1 MRKNFPVTGIEYTMP
16 ENQSIVSKTDTKG
29 IITYVNPAFVD
40 VSGFALDELL
50 GKPHNLVRH
59 PDMPAEAFADLWRSM
74 GEGRPWTGMV
84 KNRRKN
90 GDFYWVVANVTP
102 IKENGRAVGF
112 MSVRTCPTR
121 AQIEASAALYR
132 RFKDGKDGKAA
143 GLAIRDGAAVPTGL
157 RARLAALRNASIDA
171 LLASVMGSLVTLTMA
186 AGVLAG
192 GGWSSAL
199 AAASVCTAL
208 AGWLLLRSAIVAPL
222 REAGEAAC
230 ALAAGDLTVAAPSTY
245 GGDAGQ
251 LLRGLRQVTINLRAI
266 IGDVRSSVA
275 SIELATAEIAEGNN
289 DLARRTETQAASLQQ
304 TASSMAQ
311 FAVAVN
317 QNTDSALQADALV
330 VAASTIAGQGG
341 ASVSKVGVTM
351 GQISTSAGRIVDIIG
366 LIDGIAFQ
374 TNILALNA
382 AVEAARAGEQGR
394 GFAVV
399 AGEVRSLAQRSAAA
413 AKEIKHLIDDSVHR
427 VRDGNTLVAEAGATM
442 ADVVASVRR
451 ATSIMAEITRASV
464 EQRGGIAEVNQAVA
478 QLDAIT
484 QQNAALVEQ
493 SAAAA
498 VSVAEQAHE
507 LAQAISVF
515 KFGGASRL
523 GRF

>member
-1 MRKNFPVTGIEYTMP
+1 MRKNFPVTAVEYTMR
-16 ENQSIVSKTDTKG
+16 EGQSIVSKTDTKG
-29 IITYVNPAFVD
+29 LITYVNPSFVE
-40 VSGFALDELL
+40 VSGFEHDELI

-59 PDMPAEAFADLWRSM
+59 PDMPPEAFADLWRSM
-74 GEGRPWTGMV
+74 HEGRPWTGLV

-102 IKENGRAVGF
+102 IKENGRAVGY

-121 AQIEASAALYR
+121 AQIDAAGAVYR
-132 RFKDGKDGKAA
+132 RFKEGKAA
-143 GLAIRDGAAVPTGL
+143 GLAIRDGAAVRTGVH
-157 RARLAALRNASIDA
+157 ARLAALRNASIDTLLTVVMGA
-171 LLASVMGSLVTLTMA
+171 LTLLAIG
-186 AGVLAG
+186 AGVLAAS
-192 GGWSSAL
+192 GWGAAL
-199 AAASVCTAL
+199 AAAAAVTAL
-208 AGWLLLRSAIVAPL
+208 AGWALLHGAIVAPL
-222 REAGEAAC
+222 REASEAAC
-230 ALAAGDLTVAAPSTY
+230 TLAAGDLTVSAPSGH

-266 IGDVRSSVA
+266 IGDVRNNVA
-275 SIELATAEIAEGNN
+275 SIELATKEIALGNS
-289 DLARRTETQAASLQQ
+289 DLAQRTESQASSLQQ

-317 QNTDSALQADALV
+317 QNTDSALQADELV
-330 VAASTIAGQGG
+330 VAASTIAGKGG
-341 ASVSKVGVTM
+341 ASVAKVGVTM

-399 AGEVRSLAQRSAAA
+399 AGEVRNLAQRSAAA
-413 AKEIKHLIDDSVHR
+413 AREIKHLIDDSVDK
-427 VRDGNTLVAEAGATM
+427 VRDGNTLVEEAGATM
-442 ADVVASVRR
+442 SDVVASVRR
-451 ATSIMAEITRASV
+451 ATTIMAEITRASV
-464 EQRGGIAEVNQAVA
+464 EQRSGIADVNQAVN

-498 VSVAEQAHE
+498 ASVAEQAHG
-507 LAQAISVF
+507 LAQAVSVF
-515 KFGGASRL
+515 KFGGA
-523 GRF
+523 GRAGRA